1 MLPRLAVLAMLCGGF
16 TMAYADVASGPD
28 VGKPLSPLKV
38 RVVQEGQAGEPRD
51 VLADHQEHPTVYL
64 FLSAE
69 KFDRPGAKYLRGVDE
84 QIQKLQKRD
93 PLAGLVIV
101 WLTPDPEAGIKRV
114 SGIQGSLRLLA
125 GQWTVFAGEAGPEG
139 WGINEQATITTVI
152 SRGRDVGARMGY
164 DVVDDAD
171 LPAFEA
177 ALKKVVDGN

>member
-1 MLPRLAVLAMLCGGF
+1 MLPRFAALAMVCAAVSIAF
-16 TMAYADVASGPD
+16 ADVTSGPD
-28 VGKPLSPLKV
+28 VGKPLAPLKV
-38 RVVQEGQAGEPRD
+38 RVVQEGKAGEPRD

-101 WLTPDPEAGIKRV
+101 WLTPDPEAGITRV
-114 SGIQGSLRLLA
+114 SQIQGSLRLLA
-125 GQWTVFAGEAGPEG
+125 GKWTVFGRESGPDD

-152 SRGRDVGARMGY
+152 SRGRDVGASLGY